1 MRAQP
6 RSRLASWLMAVLV
19 AVPTMA
25 TFWPATGF
33 DFAGVDDA
41 AFVTENPM
49 VLDGLSPRT
58 VTWAFTEFHASNWV
72 PLTFLS
78 LMTDSALYGH
88 GPRGYHTTNVLLH
101 VANALLLYLIALRL
115 GIRPVAGAIIAL
127 LFALHPMRAESVAWV
142 AERKDVLSTFFWFA
156 TTLFYVEWTRKRTR
170 GAYAVSLG
178 CFALGLLAKGMLVTL
193 PATLLL
199 LDTALLDRSASW
211 RKLIAEKIP
220 FFGLSAG
227 AAAMTLVAQGTGSAV
242 TDLSHLALADRVA
255 NAVVGFS
262 TYPLRLL
269 WPSGLAW

>member
-101 VANALLLYLIALRL
+101 VANALLLYL
-115 GIRPVAGAIIAL
+115 
-127 LFALHPMRAESVAWV
+127 LFALHPMRAESVARV